1 LAALDYLGLVK
12 LVNYVRSQARRG
24 IQSNHLEIDDE
35 SVFQDDQYL
44 LPVLEDDA
52 LLYSLEDIAES
63 EDPNGQPPGQPMS
76 DASPEVKAESRIVEL
91 EEQLK
96 ELQQQFKNYKKTVDK
111 TLQNRWDSSDS
122 SEGPS
127 RLMPVG
133 ERHSAPDEDKHYFHS
148 YSYNGEEVPVR
159 RFLALL
165 LTCTRDTRDYAQR
178 HRTDRRLQRL
188 YIRKQE
194 PLLREGGT
202 RRRLWN
208 RHPVHVLRTSG
219 CVQGDSCG

>member
-1 LAALDYLGLVK
+1 MK
-12 LVNYVRSQARRG
+12 LVNYARSQTRKG
-24 IQSNHLEIDDE
+24 IQGNHLEINDE
-35 SVFQDDQYL
+35 SIFQDDQYL

-52 LLYSLEDIAES
+52 LLYSLGDIAES
-63 EDPNGQPPGQPMS
+63 EGPNGQSAGQPMS
-76 DASPEVKAESRIVEL
+76 DASPEVKADARIVEL
-91 EEQLK
+91 EQQLK
-96 ELQQQFKNYKKTVDK
+96 ELQQKFKKYKETVDK

-219 CVQGDSCG
+219 CVQGDSCGQFGHH